1 MTAPDPLSNTS
12 AMVASEVS
20 VPETVLNGLN
30 LYLFFMLDRDEE
42 QERHNLRSQR
52 RYGDIYSLLHS
63 G

>member
-30 LYLFFMLDRDEE
+30 FYLFFMLDRDEE
-42 QERHNLRSQR
+42 QERHNLRSQQ